1 VEEEEKEELNGGGGF
16 KMERGDDEGNIRMI
30 LYREAIVS

>member
-16 KMERGDDEGNIRMI
+16 KME
-30 LYREAIVS
+30 EATMRAIYV